1 MPLVTYGCHSRN
13 DKIASIRY
21 NLDDPTTPTTTATL
35 QKTKADDVEVEMD
48 NKGKLV
54 AILILLL
61 MLVIEWSLRKQQRSI
76 PEQKIILFMQ

>member
-1 MPLVTYGCHSRN
+1 
-13 DKIASIRY
+13 Y

-76 PEQKIILFMQ
+76 PEQKIILFMSSFPSSSDWLLVIDINHYH